1 MTKVRRNTAG
11 FILIN
16 HCNYPAPA
24 ALPMAKQIMVLI
36 KFHYVVSLAYKLQMD
51 EELFWY
57 DVIPIYIMTNMIF
70 KEFLFIFKKDG
81 LSGVFLLFPASV
93 RSRPPGPP
101 LVPGV

>member
-1 MTKVRRNTAG
+1 MTQVRRNKAG

-16 HCNYPAPA
+16 HCNYPTPA

-57 DVIPIYIMTNMIF
+57 DFIQIYMMTNMIF
-70 KEFLFIFKKDG
+70 KEFSFILYSKAGIKVAINDMG
-81 LSGVFLLFPASV
+81 QYDDSY
-93 RSRPPGPP
+93 PGNSF
-101 LVPGV
+101 VYI